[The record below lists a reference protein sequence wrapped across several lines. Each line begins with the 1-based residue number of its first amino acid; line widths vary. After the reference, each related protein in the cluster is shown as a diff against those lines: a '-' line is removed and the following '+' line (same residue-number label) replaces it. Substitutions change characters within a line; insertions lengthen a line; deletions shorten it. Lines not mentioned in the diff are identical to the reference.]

1 MELSHHWNTYAGM
14 KKHKSVIRCLPFN
27 G

>member
-14 KKHKSVIRCLPFN
+14 RKHKSVIRCLPFN